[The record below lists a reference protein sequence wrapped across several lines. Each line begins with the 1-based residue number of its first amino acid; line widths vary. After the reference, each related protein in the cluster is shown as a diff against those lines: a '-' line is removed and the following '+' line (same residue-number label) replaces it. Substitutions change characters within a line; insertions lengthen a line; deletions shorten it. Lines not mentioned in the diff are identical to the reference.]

1 MTNISR
7 FIPSGFVQ
15 YVPAMKTCN
24 KDLFACYVSADIT
37 KPSAIFYIGK
47 RKDHAWFYSFKSKDD
62 MVKKITQSIVNIMS
76 WDDAKKQRKADRK
89 NATAGVQVGQIY
101 AYSWD
106 WEQTNVDFFQVV
118 AVKGK
123 LFTIRAIAHKTLPDG
138 TGNSMAAY
146 VAPVRDAFLKDS
158 EPIIKRS
165 FSMDHGCLDLTTDDS
180 KHYMSWYA

>member
-7 FIPSGFVQ
+7 FIPSGFTQ
-15 YVPAMKTCN
+15 YTPN
-24 KDLFACYVSADIT
+24 LPGYNSDLFACYVDMT
-37 KPSAIFYIGK
+37 KNAAIFYIGK
-47 RKDHAWFYSFKSKDD
+47 RKDHAWFFRFPNVDAMK
-62 MVKKITQSIVNIMS
+62 KKISDSISAVMS

-101 AYSWD
+101 AYSWG

-123 LFTIRAIAHKTLPDG
+123 LFTIRAIAHKTLPNG